1 MDAEG
6 CVHLLGMLVKLEEGT
21 RLESS
26 VGHGAC
32 LALWTLLTQSE
43 RTLGPGTHWMVS
55 AEGKLAELMVTWEV
69 THLLYELH

>member
-1 MDAEG
+1 M
-6 CVHLLGMLVKLEEGT
+6 HLLGMLVKLEEGT
-21 RLESS
+21 RLENS